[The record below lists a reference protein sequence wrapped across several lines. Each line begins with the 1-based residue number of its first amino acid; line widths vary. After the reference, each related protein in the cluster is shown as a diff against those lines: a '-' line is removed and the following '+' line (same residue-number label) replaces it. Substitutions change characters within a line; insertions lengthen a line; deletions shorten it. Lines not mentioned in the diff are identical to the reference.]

1 LQPAFKGEIM
11 SALATK
17 RRYLHFVLL
26 AGWGTGSV
34 SLIGQSPTSAVKMT
48 SGVCMW
54 NDAVCQRG
62 DFVSIGLVA
71 TDADM
76 SKLDNLAG
84 VKGIGFIVGPD
95 RAGAAKITD
104 AGFAHIQNLRELE
117 VLNALNLPL
126 LTDNALRGISGL
138 SHLREARFE
147 GNRNFTDEGVAH
159 FAHLTNLR
167 MVTFDPA
174 PITDNAIQYLRA
186 SADLEFLALGH
197 SQITDEGARQI
208 AQFRKLKT
216 LDLQGTQITDKGVA
230 DIATLP
236 NLHWL
241 CLRETSITDQGL
253 LTLRSVTTL
262 RDLYITPG
270 KSKDETIASLR
281 HSLPALKVHFQ

>member
-1 LQPAFKGEIM
+1 M

-26 AGWGTGSV
+26 AGWATGSG
-34 SLIGQSPTSAVKMT
+34 SLTGQNPISAVRKT
-48 SGVCMW
+48 SGTCMW
-54 NDAVCQRG
+54 SDAVCQRG
-62 DFVSIGLVA
+62 DMVSIGTVA
-71 TDADM
+71 IDADM
-76 SKLDNLAG
+76 SKLDNLQG
-84 VKGIGFIVGPD
+84 VKRIGFIIGPEDTFNPGPD
-95 RAGAAKITD
+95 QTGGPRISD
-104 AGFAHIQNLRELE
+104 IGFMHIQNLHELE
-117 VLNALNLPL
+117 VLDAIDLPL
-126 LTDNALRGISGL
+126 LTDDALL
-138 SHLREARFE
+138 SLTNLPHLREARFE
-147 GNRNFTDEGVAH
+147 GNRRFTDAGITH
-159 FAHLTNLR
+159 FARLTDLR
-167 MVTFDPA
+167 MVAFHDTA
-174 PITDNAIQYLRA
+174 ITDKALQYLRA
-186 SADLEFLALGH
+186 SADLEDLQLGR

-208 AQFRKLKT
+208 AQFRELKT

-230 DIATLP
+230 YIATLP